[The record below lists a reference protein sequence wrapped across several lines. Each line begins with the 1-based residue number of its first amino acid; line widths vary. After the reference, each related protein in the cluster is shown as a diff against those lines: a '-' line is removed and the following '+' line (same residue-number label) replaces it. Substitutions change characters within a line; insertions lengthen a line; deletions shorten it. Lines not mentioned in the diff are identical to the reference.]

1 MWIYLLLCGS
11 LGFLWVLSLWS
22 SPHNEGAL
30 AMMKFLLAPVV
41 YAVGHCPASVSTSQP
56 VYVFIA
62 VLAFVWSYSIGLLFS
77 LLVCFSKNE
86 A

>member
-1 MWIYLLLCGS
+1 
-11 LGFLWVLSLWS
+11 
-22 SPHNEGAL
+22 
-30 AMMKFLLAPVV
+30 MMKFLLAPVV

-56 VYVFIA
+56 FYVFIA